1 MSALPRGVTQVL
13 WKNKTKSKEKQVKF
27 RVRVNKKVNG
37 EPFKI
42 DQLFDTLEEAKDLL
56 ATCHSNLGRQTLNK
70 IDLDQAEKAKR
81 VADLLASPPLSFY
94 IKQYIP
100 EIEGNDLKRR
110 NRAAKLSFFRTIEST
125 QIPDSHNEIAQP
137 LLQAG

>member
-42 DQLFDTLEEAKDLL
+42 DELCDTLEEAKDLL
-56 ATCHSNLGRQTLNK
+56 ATCHTKKGRKTLSNT
-70 IDLDQAEKAKR
+70 A
-81 VADLLASPPLSFY
+81 
-94 IKQYIP
+94 
-100 EIEGNDLKRR
+100 
-110 NRAAKLSFFRTIEST
+110 
-125 QIPDSHNEIAQP
+125 
-137 LLQAG
+137 

>member
-37 EPFKI
+37 QPFKI
-42 DQLFDTLEEAKDLL
+42 DQLCDTLEEAKDLL

-70 IDLDQAEKAKR
+70 LDLDQSEMAKR
-81 VADLLASPPLSFY
+81 LPISLPPLPSPSISSSTLSRTF
-94 IKQYIP
+94 
-100 EIEGNDLKRR
+100 LK
-110 NRAAKLSFFRTIEST
+110 
-125 QIPDSHNEIAQP
+125 
-137 LLQAG
+137 